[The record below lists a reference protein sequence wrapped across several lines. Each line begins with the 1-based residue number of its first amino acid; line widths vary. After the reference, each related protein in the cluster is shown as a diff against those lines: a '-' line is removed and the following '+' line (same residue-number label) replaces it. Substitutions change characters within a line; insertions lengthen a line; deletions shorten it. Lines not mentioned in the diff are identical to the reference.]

1 MVSIQ
6 NLEFELEA
14 LLREKKYSE
23 IIFEITT
30 KTKEEE
36 RNAGLFVLL
45 GISRISLNKK
55 KKDQVQLAVND
66 FKKGYLK
73 EKTSENGFNALVNFI
88 LASVILSE
96 FENID
101 VDFDEIKNFYNE
113 LPKTHQEKRA
123 INIAMTTICSKFVD
137 HEVMLFHLEKV
148 IKSGNFISND
158 LCNYG
163 YWRCFDK
170 NWSQREFFD
179 YGKFVDKNLPEYPQD
194 QIVKLSNK
202 KNNKIKLGFLSADLK
217 KGHSITYFLK
227 TILLNYNK
235 DQIEIYLLSN
245 QIDFNFISR
254 EISDLVLKT
263 IDISKLNDL
272 NALNQIR
279 ELNLDIII
287 DVMGYTS
294 RNRIGLFK
302 NRIAKKQ
309 VLWMGYCNTTG
320 LQNMDY
326 IMTDP
331 NLIYENEKNLY
342 AEQVLYLP
350 EIWNTHCGF
359 DFERKENP
367 PPLIKNNYITFGSFN
382 NYDKINPDVIFTWSK
397 ILKKTNNS
405 KLVLKTSSKRLATK
419 RLKDAFKKNGVLESV
434 RFIDRAEKFQDH
446 MNNYNLIDIALDTFP
461 YNGVTTSFEAT
472 WMGVPVLTMSGYNF
486 NSRCGESINKNL
498 NMEQLIAKNED
509 DYVLKAVN
517 LSNNH
522 NDYINQRKMVFSN
535 ALKSPLFDGQGYAKS
550 FFETLE
556 VIASRNI

>member
-55 KKDQVQLAVND
+55 NKDQVQLAVDD

-73 EKTSENGFNALVNFI
+73 EKTSENSLNALVNFI
-88 LASVILSE
+88 LASVILSD
-96 FENID
+96 FENTD
-101 VDFDEIKNFYNE
+101 VDFDEIKNFYKE
-113 LPKTHQEKRA
+113 LPKIHQAKRA
-123 INIAMTTICSKFVD
+123 INIAMTSICSKFVD
-137 HEVMLFHLEKV
+137 HEVMLLHLEKV
-148 IKSGNFISND
+148 IKSGDFISND

-170 NWSQREFFD
+170 NWSQREFFE
-179 YGKFVDKNLPEYPQD
+179 YGKFVEKNLPEYPQD
-194 QIVKLSNK
+194 QIAKLSKK
-202 KNNKIKLGFLSADLK
+202 KNNKINLGIMSADLK
-217 KGHSITYFLK
+217 NGHSITFFLK
-227 TILLNYNK
+227 TILSNYNK
-235 DQIEIYLLSN
+235 DEIEIYLFSN
-245 QIDFNFISR
+245 QINANAISK
-254 EISDLVLKT
+254 EISDLVFKT
-263 IDISKLNDL
+263 IDISKLSNL
-272 NALNQIR
+272 NALNKIR
-279 ELNLDIII
+279 EENLDIII

-302 NRIAKKQ
+302 NRVAKKQ

-320 LQNMDY
+320 LKNMDY
-326 IMTDP
+326 IIADP
-331 NLIYENEKNLY
+331 NLIYKDEKNYY

-367 PPLIKNNYITFGSFN
+367 PPLLKNNYITFGSFN
-382 NYDKINPDVIFTWSK
+382 NPAKINKNVIFCWSK
-397 ILKKTNNS
+397 ILKEIENS
-405 KLVLKTSSKRLATK
+405 KLIIKCSNDKKKLDRIESLME
-419 RLKDAFKKNGVLESV
+419 KNGVLDSV
-434 RFIDRAEKFQDH
+434 IFHKRFEDKKDH
-446 MNNYNLIDIALDTFP
+446 LNLYNEVDIALDTFP
-461 YNGVTTSFEAT
+461 YNGVTTSFEAI
-472 WMGVPVLTMSGYNF
+472 WMGVPVITMAGYNF

-509 DYVLKAVN
+509 DYVSKAVS
-517 LSNNH
+517 LSTDKDKFLN
-522 NDYINQRKMVFSN
+522 IRKSIFLD
-535 ALKSPLFDGQGYAKS
+535 AIDSPLFNKKRFAEN
-550 FFETLE
+550 FFNSLRE
-556 VIASRNI
+556 IIK

>member
-55 KKDQVQLAVND
+55 NKDQVQLAVDD

-73 EKTSENGFNALVNFI
+73 DKTSKNSFNALVNFI
-88 LASVILSE
+88 LASVILSD
-96 FENID
+96 FENTD
-101 VDFDEIKNFYNE
+101 VDFDEIKNFYKE
-113 LPKTHQEKRA
+113 LPKIHQAKRA
-123 INIAMTTICSKFVD
+123 INIAMTSICSKFVD
-137 HEVMLFHLEKV
+137 HEVMLLHLEKV
-148 IKSGNFISND
+148 IKSGDFISND

-170 NWSQREFFD
+170 NWSQREFFE
-179 YGKFVDKNLPEYPQD
+179 YGKFVEKNLPEYPQD
-194 QIVKLSNK
+194 QIAKLSK
-202 KNNKIKLGFLSADLK
+202 IKNNKINLGILSADLK
-217 KGHSITYFLK
+217 NGHSITFFLK
-227 TILLNYNK
+227 TILSNYNK
-235 DQIEIYLLSN
+235 DEIEIYLFSN
-245 QIDFNFISR
+245 QINANAISK
-254 EISDLVLKT
+254 EISDLVFKT
-263 IDISKLNDL
+263 IDISKLSNL
-272 NALNQIR
+272 NALNKIR
-279 ELNLDIII
+279 EENLDIII

-302 NRIAKKQ
+302 NRVAKKQ

-320 LQNMDY
+320 LKNMDY
-326 IMTDP
+326 IIADP
-331 NLIYENEKNLY
+331 NLIYKDEKNYY

-367 PPLIKNNYITFGSFN
+367 PPLLKNNYITFGSFN
-382 NYDKINPDVIFTWSK
+382 NPAKINKNVIFCWSK
-397 ILKKTNNS
+397 ILKEIENS
-405 KLVLKTSSKRLATK
+405 KLIIKCSNDKKKLDRIESLME
-419 RLKDAFKKNGVLESV
+419 KNGVLDSV
-434 RFIDRAEKFQDH
+434 IFHKRFEDKKDH
-446 MNNYNLIDIALDTFP
+446 LNLYNEVDIALDTFP
-461 YNGVTTSFEAT
+461 YNGVTTSFEAI
-472 WMGVPVLTMSGYNF
+472 WMGVPVITMAGYNF

-509 DYVLKAVN
+509 DYVSKAVS
-517 LSNNH
+517 LSTDRDKFLN
-522 NDYINQRKMVFSN
+522 IRKSIFLD
-535 ALKSPLFDGQGYAKS
+535 AIDSPLFNKKRFAEN
-550 FFETLE
+550 FFNSLRE
-556 VIASRNI
+556 IIK

>member
-1 MVSIQ
+1 M
-6 NLEFELEA
+6 
-14 LLREKKYSE
+14 
-23 IIFEITT
+23 
-30 KTKEEE
+30 
-36 RNAGLFVLL
+36 
-45 GISRISLNKK
+45 
-55 KKDQVQLAVND
+55 
-66 FKKGYLK
+66 
-73 EKTSENGFNALVNFI
+73 
-88 LASVILSE
+88 SE

-101 VDFDEIKNFYNE
+101 VDFSEIKNFYKE

-123 INIAMTTICSKFVD
+123 INIAMTSICSKFVD

-148 IKSGNFISND
+148 IKSGDFISND

-170 NWSQREFFD
+170 NWSQKEFFE
-179 YGKFVDKNLPEYPQD
+179 YGKFVDKNLPEYRQD

-217 KGHSITYFLK
+217 QGHSITFFLK
-227 TILLNYNK
+227 TVLLNYSK

-245 QIDFNFISR
+245 QIDFKSTSR
-254 EISDLVLKT
+254 EIRDLVFKT
-263 IDISKLNDL
+263 IDISSLNDV

-367 PPLIKNNYITFGSFN
+367 PPLLKNNYITFGSFN
-382 NYDKINPDVIFTWSK
+382 NPAKISKNVILCWSK
-397 ILKKTNNS
+397 ILKEIKNS
-405 KLVLKTSSKRLATK
+405 KLIIKCSNDKKKLDRIEGLM
-419 RLKDAFKKNGVLESV
+419 KKNGVLDSV
-434 RFIDRAEKFQDH
+434 IFHKRLEDKKDH
-446 MNNYNLIDIALDTFP
+446 LDLYNKIDIALDTFP
-461 YNGVTTSFEAT
+461 YNGVTTSFEAI
-472 WMGVPVLTMSGYNF
+472 WMGVPVLTMAGYNF

-498 NMEQLIAKNED
+498 NMEQLIAKNEE
-509 DYVLKAVN
+509 DYISKAVS
-517 LSNNH
+517 L
-522 NDYINQRKMVFSN
+522 DIDRDKFFDLRKSIFLD
-535 ALKSPLFDGQGYAKS
+535 AIKSPLFNKKKFAEN
-550 FFETLE
+550 FFNSLRE
-556 VIASRNI
+556 IIK

>member
-6 NLEFELEA
+6 NLEFELQD
-14 LLREKKYSE
+14 LFRKKKYSE

-101 VDFDEIKNFYNE
+101 VDFSEIKNFYKE

-123 INIAMTTICSKFVD
+123 INIAMTSICSKFVD

-148 IKSGNFISND
+148 IKSGDFISND

-170 NWSQREFFD
+170 NWSQKEFFE
-179 YGKFVDKNLPEYPQD
+179 YGKFVDKNLPEYRQD

-217 KGHSITYFLK
+217 QGHSITFFLK
-227 TILLNYNK
+227 TVLLNYSK

-245 QIDFNFISR
+245 QIDFKSTSR
-254 EISDLVLKT
+254 EIRDLVFKT
-263 IDISKLNDL
+263 IDISSLNDV

-367 PPLIKNNYITFGSFN
+367 PPLLKNNYITFGSFN
-382 NYDKINPDVIFTWSK
+382 NYDKINSYVISAWSK
-397 ILKKTNNS
+397 ILKEISNS
-405 KLVLKTSSKRLATK
+405 KLILKTSSKKAATK
-419 RLKDAFKKNGVLESV
+419 RLKMLFQENNVLESV
-434 RFIDRAEKFQDH
+434 RFIERAEKFQDH
-446 MNNYNLIDIALDTFP
+446 LSNYNLIDIALDTFP
-461 YNGVTTSFEAT
+461 YNGVTTSFEAI
-472 WMGVPVLTMSGYNF
+472 WMGVPVLTMAGYNF

-498 NMEQLIAKNED
+498 NMEQLIAKNEE
-509 DYVLKAVN
+509 DYISKAVS
-517 LSNNH
+517 L
-522 NDYINQRKMVFSN
+522 DIDRDKFFDLRKSIFLD
-535 ALKSPLFDGQGYAKS
+535 AIKSPLFNKKKFAEN
-550 FFETLE
+550 FFNSLRE
-556 VIASRNI
+556 IIK

>member
-73 EKTSENGFNALVNFI
+73 EKTSENGLNALVNFI

-123 INIAMTTICSKFVD
+123 INIAMTSICSKFVD

-148 IKSGNFISND
+148 IKSGDFISND

-170 NWSQREFFD
+170 NWSQKEFFE
-179 YGKFVDKNLPEYPQD
+179 YGKFVDKNLPEYRQD

-217 KGHSITYFLK
+217 QGHSITFFLK
-227 TILLNYNK
+227 TVLLNYSK

-245 QIDFNFISR
+245 QIDFKSTSR
-254 EISDLVLKT
+254 EIRDLVFKT
-263 IDISKLNDL
+263 IDISSLNDV

-320 LQNMDY
+320 LKNMDY

-331 NLIYENEKNLY
+331 NLIYEDEKNLY

-367 PPLIKNNYITFGSFN
+367 PPLLKNNYITFGSFN
-382 NYDKINPDVIFTWSK
+382 NPAKISKNVILCWSK
-397 ILKKTNNS
+397 ILKEIKNS
-405 KLVLKTSSKRLATK
+405 KLIIKCSNDKKKLDRIEGLM
-419 RLKDAFKKNGVLESV
+419 KKNGVLDSV
-434 RFIDRAEKFQDH
+434 IFHKRLEDKKDH
-446 MNNYNLIDIALDTFP
+446 LDLYNKIDIALDTFP
-461 YNGVTTSFEAT
+461 YNGVTTSFEAI
-472 WMGVPVLTMSGYNF
+472 WMGVPVLTMAGYNF

-498 NMEQLIAKNED
+498 NMEQLIAKNEE
-509 DYVLKAVN
+509 DYISKAVS
-517 LSNNH
+517 L
-522 NDYINQRKMVFSN
+522 DIDRDKFFDLRKSIFLD
-535 ALKSPLFDGQGYAKS
+535 AIKSPLFNKKKFAEN
-550 FFETLE
+550 FFNSLRE
-556 VIASRNI
+556 IIK